1 MFSLHWSRRGWVR
14 LFFCLPAIAW
24 GLASS
29 GDRNLVLAQDS
40 PVVVAIAGRPFGVA
54 QVRLPHAPRDPQGL
68 LLSLTYEDKG
78 QRVLFPV
85 WRETVATGRSGP
97 PLQPIPPG
105 RGVGGG
111 RVINRITNAIRTATS
126 KEIEQSVGTEMWFL
140 FQGDEPFTIGLG
152 ESGQFTVPVRPQAAT
167 SPPLQVGLEGK
178 NSHALA
184 LEQWWTA
191 YTDSLAA
198 NLQEGDYP
206 PLVEGYLV
214 GFLARRLG
222 LPIPEKLRP
231 EDELAEESIAS
242 TVELIV
248 GTEKMRNRF
257 LLRAAQGADTPAA
270 DALVVVPESPQ
281 WQSAAVPEPIQEKVE
296 LEPIAGRV
304 PQEMFYIRFGAFQ
317 NYLWCR
323 DLGNQFGGDISRMIA
338 LRGIDY
344 QATSRTEQQLASKT
358 TELTRMLGDTFVEDM
373 VLIGRDL
380 FVSEGASLGVI
391 LKARNAF
398 LLGTS
403 LRGERSA
410 VAKKEVDASITEV
423 TLEGRPVS
431 LLSTPDNRIR
441 SFLVEDGEY
450 FLITNSEAIARRF
463 LSVRDGKDTLAT
475 HPGFRYA
482 RELMPQANDYLVF
495 AYFSEHFLQGL
506 VSPQY
511 QIELRR
517 RMEASAD
524 IALVQLAQVAAQG
537 EGRTLRQT
545 DELIREGYLPSGFG
559 TRGDGSGPVV
569 TDTVI
574 LDSLRG
580 RSGFFLPIAD
590 RQLEQITREELA
602 WYEARAKFYAERW
615 RQMDPIVAGIRR
627 QASPG
632 GGFDRLHFHVE
643 VAPLVPEK
651 YGWIAK
657 QLGPPTH
664 VSVQFG
670 PDDIV
675 GAQAYVVSDLVG
687 SLPPHHLFLGVKD
700 SLLPNPA
707 ELDGF
712 FEKYFALKSL
722 SGYLGA
728 WPQPG
733 LIDRLPL
740 GLGQGKPVGPGMT
753 RLIGGL
759 YRYQGGGFSI
769 LSFLPEVIQAS
780 LPYLAIADSLEPA
793 QVRLHVDN
801 LKGTQLETW
810 VNQQVYR
817 LNYKSSRAG
826 ARLLESLS
834 SQLHVPASEAP
845 RIVDALLDAKLQC
858 PLGGDYRLRNESYG
872 ASWESSAWPV
882 GGPQSPAKV
891 DAPVDYSAPLL
902 QWFRGASARLTQ
914 YNDRLVADMVFDIEM
929 PKSQQRGNKSEVKQN
944 EAQPAGGRRGSL

>member
-1 MFSLHWSRRGWVR
+1 
-14 LFFCLPAIAW
+14 
-24 GLASS
+24 
-29 GDRNLVLAQDS
+29 
-40 PVVVAIAGRPFGVA
+40 
-54 QVRLPHAPRDPQGL
+54 
-68 LLSLTYEDKG
+68 
-78 QRVLFPV
+78 
-85 WRETVATGRSGP
+85 
-97 PLQPIPPG
+97 
-105 RGVGGG
+105 
-111 RVINRITNAIRTATS
+111 
-126 KEIEQSVGTEMWFL
+126 
-140 FQGDEPFTIGLG
+140 
-152 ESGQFTVPVRPQAAT
+152 
-167 SPPLQVGLEGK
+167 
-178 NSHALA
+178 
-184 LEQWWTA
+184 
-191 YTDSLAA
+191 
-198 NLQEGDYP
+198 
-206 PLVEGYLV
+206 
-214 GFLARRLG
+214 
-222 LPIPEKLRP
+222 
-231 EDELAEESIAS
+231 
-242 TVELIV
+242 
-248 GTEKMRNRF
+248 
-257 LLRAAQGADTPAA
+257 
-270 DALVVVPESPQ
+270 
-281 WQSAAVPEPIQEKVE
+281 
-296 LEPIAGRV
+296 
-304 PQEMFYIRFGAFQ
+304 
-317 NYLWCR
+317 
-323 DLGNQFGGDISRMIA
+323 
-338 LRGIDY
+338 
-344 QATSRTEQQLASKT
+344 
-358 TELTRMLGDTFVEDM
+358 
-373 VLIGRDL
+373 
-380 FVSEGASLGVI
+380 
-391 LKARNAF
+391 
-398 LLGTS
+398 
-403 LRGERSA
+403 
-410 VAKKEVDASITEV
+410 
-423 TLEGRPVS
+423 
-431 LLSTPDNRIR
+431 
-441 SFLVEDGEY
+441 LVEDGEY
-450 FLITNSEAIARRF
+450 FLITNSEAIAQRF
-463 LSVRDGKDTLAT
+463 LSVRDGQGTLAT

-482 RELMPQANDYLVF
+482 RELMPQANDYLIY
-495 AYFSEHFLQGL
+495 AYFSEYFLQGL

-524 IALVQLAQVAAQG
+524 IALVQLAQVVAQG

-545 DELIREGYLPSGFG
+545 DELIQEGYLPSGFG
-559 TRGDGSGPVV
+559 KRGDGSGPVV
-569 TDTVI
+569 TDLTI

-590 RQLEQITREELA
+590 RQLEQITSGELE
-602 WYEARAKFYAERW
+602 WYETRANFYAERW
-615 RQMDPIVAGIRR
+615 KQMDPIVAGIRR

-632 GGFDRLHFHVE
+632 GGFDRLHVHVE

-700 SLLPNPA
+700 SLLPNPT
-707 ELDGF
+707 ELEGF

-769 LSFLPEVIQAS
+769 LSFVPEVIQAS

-817 LNYKSSRAG
+817 LHYKSSRAG

-858 PLGGDYRLRNESYG
+858 PLGGEYRLRDETYG
-872 ASWESSAWPV
+872 ENWESSAWPV
-882 GGPQSPAKV
+882 GGPVAPVKV
-891 DAPVDYSAPLL
+891 DAPHDYSAPLM

-914 YNDRLVADMVFDIEM
+914 YDDRLVADMVFDIEM
-929 PKSQQRGNKSEVKQN
+929 PKTPQRGSKDQVKQDD
-944 EAQPAGGRRGSL
+944 AQPTGGRRGSL